1 MSVFKNICCLNIQ
14 NQILS
19 PPLKKNNFQIESQVM
34 TIISVEKEKEKKKKD
49 ALENQKNS
57 VM

>member
-49 ALENQKNS
+49 ALEN
-57 VM
+57 